1 MYYAQIDENGIC
13 FAVTQTAGHIDQADM
28 IEIETFDEGLLGMK
42 RVGAS
47 WEPALEE
54 PLSEPPK

>member
-13 FAVTQTAGHIDQADM
+13 FAVTETAGQIEQADM

-42 RVGAS
+42 RVDDA
-47 WEPALEE
+47 WEPVLQEPE
-54 PLSEPPK
+54 PLE